1 MRSKIDNCYELSVL
15 LAIKISQTIVPHG
28 VTLGTSTSSHTMA
41 DVLNRLYLKQT
52 SPKNLPTS
60 TADQA
65 IHQHPWQH
73 HSKRIDN
80 MVNEKQCKFLTFL
93 CIISVFWQHPLLPI
107 IASHWYQQRH
117 KNLSVGRVFTECTR
131 TPKTTILLEKW
142 WVKELYK
149 RKYAMDYHH
158 SLIKLLFL
166 VCVCIQW
173 KLCPLTDFCTARD
186 TNGSK

>member
-1 MRSKIDNCYELSVL
+1 MRKRDSSSDIRSVPNTYLADVL
-15 LAIKISQTIVPHG
+15 LPLQGIFIKISQTIVPDG
-28 VTLGTSTSSHTMA
+28 VKLGTSTSSNTMA
-41 DVLNRLYLKQT
+41 YVLNRLYLKQT

-80 MVNEKQCKFLTFL
+80 MVSEKQCKFLTFL

-107 IASHWYQQRH
+107 ITSHWYHEQC
-117 KNLSVGRVFTECTR
+117 KNLLVGRVFTECTC
-131 TPKTTILLEKW
+131 TPKTIILLKKW

-149 RKYAMDYHH
+149 CKYAMGFHH
-158 SLIKLLFL
+158 S
-166 VCVCIQW
+166 
-173 KLCPLTDFCTARD
+173 FCFAAQ
-186 TNGSK
+186 S